1 MPGLQ
6 TGERLVSEDARHKPM
21 DVRQMRQ
28 GEDEEGDK
36 TRMKFKKKATAEDL
50 ASISVFILVS
60 AWMCG
65 IMAGIIMR
73 QPLLIFIGLASGLSA
88 PIFVAVMALYE
99 EFRLEVK
106 P

>member
-1 MPGLQ
+1 M
-6 TGERLVSEDARHKPM
+6 RLN
-21 DVRQMRQ
+21 RQ
-28 GEDEEGDK
+28 
-36 TRMKFKKKATAEDL
+36 ATSEDL
-50 ASISVFILVS
+50 ASISVFILVT

-88 PIFVAVMALYE
+88 PIFVALMALYE